1 MLCFCL
7 VCLPVILYLAFIS
20 QRQRLIMGR
29 SSGESSSGEGEIPG
43 QESPGMEGA
52 PWGLENGDNMDSE
65 TQPLEEAR
73 MRSKGDIGDTQ
84 LKDTEENGEAE
95 DEQPFNPLIVP
106 GQ

>member
-1 MLCFCL
+1 
-7 VCLPVILYLAFIS
+7 
-20 QRQRLIMGR
+20 MGR
-29 SSGESSSGEGEIPG
+29 SSGESSSGRGQIPG

-73 MRSKGDIGDTQ
+73 MRSKGERVERVEDIGDTQ
-84 LKDTEENGEAE
+84 HKDTLENGEAE

>member
-1 MLCFCL
+1 
-7 VCLPVILYLAFIS
+7 
-20 QRQRLIMGR
+20 MGR
-29 SSGESSSGEGEIPG
+29 SSGENGSRAGEIPG

-73 MRSKGDIGDTQ
+73 TRGKEGEDMGDTQ
-84 LKDTEENGEAE
+84 PKDTEEDEEAE
-95 DEQPFNPLIVP
+95 EEQPFNPLIVP